1 MNIVIVGPGAIGSL
15 WACNLRSAGHNVS
28 LWSRSQSNK
37 LELQLDDQPVFEFAN
52 HQIQRLIDADLIVVT
67 TKAGQV
73 ETALMP
79 LLPHLNHETILL
91 FMHNGMGA
99 VDPIFNTIADFPL
112 LIATTTHGALKTAPH
127 KVQHTG
133 KGITQIGSINKKG
146 DQCHFISDVF
156 AHALPDVSW
165 CLNINNA
172 LWLKLAINCAINPL
186 TAVLQCNNGAL
197 SAAQYKHRLNTIID
211 EIVQVANADG
221 QQFEADSLRETISRV
236 IQATAANYSSMHQDI
251 VHGRTTEIEYITGYL
266 LKRAQTHGLSVPE
279 NQSLYLQVKELESQR
294 SSA

>member
-15 WACNLRSAGHNVS
+15 WACKLHGAGHNVS
-28 LWSRSQSNK
+28 LWSRNQSDTH
-37 LELQLDDQPVFEFAN
+37 ELQLDDQPSIEFAN
-52 HQIQRLIDADLIVVT
+52 NSLQRLVDADLIMLT

-73 ETALMP
+73 KMALMP
-79 LLPHLNHETILL
+79 LLPHLSHETILL

-99 VDPIFNTIADFPL
+99 IDPIFETITDFPL
-112 LIATTTHGALKTAPH
+112 LIATTTHGALKTSPH
-127 KVQHTG
+127 KALHTG
-133 KGITQIGSINKKG
+133 RGMTHIGSMNKKG

-156 AHALPDVSW
+156 SHALPDVSW

-172 LWLKLAINCAINPL
+172 LWLKLSINCAINPL
-186 TAVLQCNNGAL
+186 TAVLQCNNGEL
-197 SAAQYKHRLNTIID
+197 SAKQYQHRLNAIID

-279 NQSLYLQVKELESQR
+279 NQSLYQQVKELESQR